1 MTKEDSGDAPEFI
14 MRLYIF
20 GIKVSVNNCLG
31 EGCARVLEAFE
42 LIHGQEGGRR
52 GTQVYEGKKS
62 YEFVWIVLVFEVW
75 TAWSLA
81 R

>member
-1 MTKEDSGDAPEFI
+1 M
-14 MRLYIF
+14 
-20 GIKVSVNNCLG
+20 NNCLG
-31 EGCARVLEAFE
+31 EGCARVLGAFE
-42 LIHGQEGGRR
+42 LIHRQEGGRR